1 MAGNGWCLWVARYPT
16 TLFVIPARI
25 SAVEEDLALAFCIV
39 EIYLIFRWNNY
50 RLKSNFN
57 HMGRN

>member
-1 MAGNGWCLWVARYPT
+1 MAGNGWYLGVARYPT
-16 TLFVIPARI
+16 TLFVISAQI
-25 SAVEEDLALAFCIV
+25 SAVEEDLALAFHIL
-39 EIYLIFRWNNY
+39 EIFLIFRWNNY